1 LRSAPSRRSPVRGS
15 TVSILILLLLVAL
28 ALQALRLP
36 PMPHGSTAVS
46 ILRWITLGSLVTA
59 VTMLVL
65 PQVATAVVGRLP
77 NWHEESAPEE
87 EPHLP
92 KPTAP
97 RGRGRCPLVGFM
109 DLEPGAGGSTVAFN
123 LAVLIA
129 VEGRPLTED
138 GTARR
143 PRPLCLLSE
152 GQLTEALDLD
162 PDPVECHLDQNS
174 GRIAV
179 DLVDAAVRHPSG
191 CELLCLPR
199 GRVGR
204 HQLRLLRLAL
214 DRYYDLV
221 VVDCSAI
228 DVDLREG
235 VEDTA
240 DALIA
245 VSVPSLRSADGA
257 ARLLE
262 GTARAS
268 RLASTVLLVNQA
280 RAQPH
285 LLDEL
290 AIGFGHLATLPHENL
305 IPEADRRGLP
315 WSLAP
320 DFVSGHCLREFAREL
335 LPDLFDESHDAVPA

>member
-1 LRSAPSRRSPVRGS
+1 MRSAHSRRFPVRGS
-15 TVSILILLLLVAL
+15 TVSVLVLLLIAL

-36 PMPHGSTAVS
+36 VIPHGSAVVS
-46 ILRWITLGSLVTA
+46 VLRWITLGSLVTA
-59 VTMLVL
+59 VTLLVL
-65 PQVATAVVGRLP
+65 PLVATAVVGRLP
-77 NWHEESAPEE
+77 NWPDESASEE
-87 EPHLP
+87 EPYLP

-97 RGRGRCPLVGFM
+97 RCRGRCPLIGFM
-109 DLEPGAGGSTVAFN
+109 DLEPGAGASSIAFN
-123 LAVLIA
+123 LAVLTA
-129 VEGRPLTED
+129 VEGRPLTAD

-152 GQLTEALDLD
+152 GQLTEVLDMD
-162 PDPVECHLDQNS
+162 SDPVECHLDQNL
-174 GRIAV
+174 GRIAE

-221 VVDCSAI
+221 VVDCTAI

-240 DALIA
+240 DVLVA
-245 VSVPSLRSADGA
+245 VSLPSLRSADAGA
-257 ARLLE
+257 CLLE
-262 GTARAS
+262 GTATGS
-268 RLASTVLLVNQA
+268 RLASTVLLINQA

-290 AIGFGHLATLPHENL
+290 AIGFGHRAVLPHDHL
-305 IPEADRRGLP
+305 VPEADRRALP

-320 DFVSGHCLREFAREL
+320 NCVSGRLLHEFAGQL
-335 LPDLFDESHDAVPA
+335 LPDLFHEAEDAVLA

>member
-1 LRSAPSRRSPVRGS
+1 M
-15 TVSILILLLLVAL
+15 TQL
-28 ALQALRLP
+28 ALPL
-36 PMPHGSTAVS
+36 
-46 ILRWITLGSLVTA
+46 
-59 VTMLVL
+59 
-65 PQVATAVVGRLP
+65 VATAVLGRLP
-77 NWHEESAPEE
+77 NWPEENAAEE
-87 EPHLP
+87 EPFLP

-97 RGRGRCPLVGFM
+97 RCRGRCPLIGFM
-109 DLEPGAGGSTVAFN
+109 DLEPGAGGSSIAFN
-123 LAVLIA
+123 LAVLAA
-129 VEGRPLTED
+129 VGGRPLTAG

-162 PDPVECHLDQNS
+162 PDPLECHLDQNL
-174 GRIAV
+174 GRIAE
-179 DLVDAAVRHPSG
+179 DLVDAAMRHPSG

-240 DALIA
+240 DVLVA
-245 VSVPSLRSADGA
+245 VSIPSLRSADA
-257 ARLLE
+257 AASLLE
-262 GTARAS
+262 QTARAS
-268 RLASTVLLVNQA
+268 RLASTVLLINQA
-280 RAQPH
+280 RAQPDP
-285 LLDEL
+285 LDEL
-290 AIGFGHLATLPHENL
+290 ASGFGHRAVLPQDHL
-305 IPEADRRGLP
+305 VPEADHRGLP

-320 DFVSGHCLREFAREL
+320 NCVSGHHLLEFARQL
-335 LPDLFDESHDAVPA
+335 LPDLFNEVEDAVPA

>member
-1 LRSAPSRRSPVRGS
+1 MRSAPSRRSPVRGS
-15 TVSILILLLLVAL
+15 TMSMLILLLLVAL

-36 PMPHGSTAVS
+36 PMAHGSTAVS

-59 VTMLVL
+59 MTLLVL
-65 PQVATAVVGRLP
+65 PLVATAVVGRLP

-97 RGRGRCPLVGFM
+97 RCRGRCPLIGFM
-109 DLEPGAGGSTVAFN
+109 DLEPGAGGSSVAFN
-123 LAVLIA
+123 LAVLTA

-174 GRIAV
+174 GRVAV
-179 DLVDAAVRHPSG
+179 DLVDAALRHPSG

-240 DALIA
+240 DVLVA
-245 VSVPSLRSADGA
+245 VSVPSLRSADA
-257 ARLLE
+257 AASLLE

-285 LLDEL
+285 PLDEL
-290 AIGFGHLATLPHENL
+290 AIGFGHRAVLPHDHL
-305 IPEADRRGLP
+305 VPEADRRGLP

-320 DFVSGHCLREFAREL
+320 NCVSGRLLRELAGQL
-335 LPDLFDESHDAVPA
+335 LPELFDEAEDAVPA